1 MTRAQ
6 RIFRVAVVAFCA
18 LLVIVFAGTLIVVHT
33 DWFRNF
39 VREEITATTEKATG
53 GKTEV
58 ATFAFDVTHL
68 QAVVTGFV
76 IHGNEPAGAQPFL
89 QAAKAQLNFRFFTS
103 IHRLLDIT
111 FLGIDRPQVNIM
123 VFADGRNNI
132 PSPKQRST
140 SNKSTLE
147 TVVDLA
153 VSRFAMTNGLVTF
166 DSRTRPMNIQANNL
180 RAQLYYNTLKEGYQG
195 QLDLEPMYVVSGRNT
210 PVTLRISMPV
220 ALQKDRID
228 IHHATVTTPVS
239 AVSIDGSIANMN
251 HPRINAHVN
260 GHIATIDV
268 QNLADVPLAVN
279 VKGVPGEVELDA
291 NAAVDENIVDVTGV
305 RLTLGNSNVEAS
317 GRLKDANGKAA
328 MQFKSHLALA
338 ELARLVKL
346 QQRPQGAVDIGGT
359 AKLDAAWN
367 YDVTGEIAAR
377 GVSIE
382 QGKQRISNV
391 NLASALHVYSTGSPA
406 VNTIDLQGLKLSA
419 LGGEYDG
426 NVSLTNFEK
435 YKVQGSLRHLDIQ
448 TAARA
453 MGVKTDYDG
462 GISGPID
469 VTGDTK
475 APGTKGIAGSAHL
488 SVAPGKHGI
497 PVSGRLNAQYNGA
510 TDNLAVDNSYLA
522 LPHSRI
528 TLNGSVGKQID
539 VALTTRSLSDFVPN
553 TPVVLNGEAKFQ
565 GAITGKIASPR
576 VAGHLAVN
584 GFTVEGRSFQAL
596 TADVAASSANAA
608 ISNGSLTRGTMQAS
622 FAGNVGLRN
631 WSAPPSAPLAA
642 NLRLVNADLADAM
655 ALAEQPTQGYSG
667 ALTANAQIRGTV
679 GNPQGSANLQVLNGL
694 IDGQKFDQIQAQVNL
709 SDQLVTVPAAFIQSG
724 NGRVNVTAEYRHP
737 RDSFSTGTA
746 HAHVQSNTIDL
757 AQFPQFAG
765 TMQINADANASMGK
779 NDFLLTCV
787 NADVNAHGVKY
798 RGVDYGNSTITA
810 HTTGQTATYQA
821 SINAFAGQMRV
832 NGTTQL
838 VRDYPTNA
846 DLNVANVAIDQA
858 LNAIER
864 SDIPAKGALTAS
876 AHVSGTMTNPQGSAN
891 IDLSH
896 AVIYSEPLDR
906 VRGSV
911 SYQARSVDVPN
922 LEIVAGPSRID
933 LTAPYD
939 HPAGNFEQGDARFNV
954 TSSHI
959 DLSKVH
965 NAQTLR
971 PGIGGT
977 VDLSASGAATI
988 HEKDP
993 RILFR
998 TLNANLAA
1006 SGITA
1011 EGKNYGDLKLT
1022 ATTTSGNQVS
1032 FALDS
1037 DLAGSSIQG
1046 RGTAELTADYPVNAQ
1061 LTFSNVAWARIQPLA
1076 QANPEGP
1083 AAFDVVVDGSATVN
1097 GPVMKTALLN
1107 GSLRL
1112 DKVNFTTK
1120 PRPGAGKAIAISN
1133 QGPVSLAMD
1142 RGTVRVES
1150 AHLTGPQTDLQ
1161 VSGTASLNDQSLNA
1175 SVNANTDISL
1185 LQSFDRDIYSAG
1197 RVQLGATVR
1206 GTFSQP
1212 LVNGQLT
1219 LQNAALNLPAAPIGI
1234 SNANGTIVF
1243 NGNSAQIRT
1252 LTAESGGGRVTV
1264 TGSAGFGQP
1273 MRFGLHATATRVRV
1287 RLQQGVS
1294 ITSNADIQFTGRT
1307 DNSVVAGT
1315 ATITRISYAP
1325 RSDIG
1330 SILTRAAP
1338 PVQSPSAPSPLLDG
1352 MRLDIRVRT
1361 SPAMTVESSLAEN
1374 LQADADLRVRGTA
1387 SEPGVLGRVNITEG
1401 QLTFFGSQYRVD
1413 NGTIA
1418 FYNPV
1423 RIEPIMDV
1431 SLETE
1436 AKGVTVTLRVTGPVD
1451 NMKLSYTSDPPLEFQ
1466 EIVGLLASGKTPTSD
1481 PTLLANQP
1489 AQPAQGFQ
1497 QMGESAIVSKAL
1509 ADPVA
1514 GRLQRVFGLSQLK
1527 IDPMFTTGSNVPTAS
1542 VTLQQR
1548 ISSNLTFTYVSAVDD
1563 PNSMI
1568 IRVEWAF
1575 NPQYSAVATRDQNG
1589 IVSLNFFYKRQFR

>member
-1 MTRAQ
+1 MTRQ
-6 RIFRVAVVAFCA
+6 RIFRVALVAFCA
-18 LLVIVFAGTLIVVHT
+18 LLAIVFVATLIVVHT
-33 DWFRNF
+33 DWFRNY
-39 VREEITATTEKATG
+39 VREQIIATTEEATG
-53 GKTEV
+53 GKAEV
-58 ATFAFDVTHL
+58 ATFSFDVTHL
-68 QAVVTGFV
+68 HAVVTGFV
-76 IHGNEPAGAQPFL
+76 IHGNEPAGTQPFVR
-89 QAAKAQLNFRFFTS
+89 AAKAQLNFRFFTS

-111 FLGIDRPQVNIM
+111 YLGIDRPHVNIM
-123 VFADGRNNI
+123 VLADGRTNI
-132 PSPKQRST
+132 PSPKQRSIL
-140 SNKSTLE
+140 NKTALQ

-153 VSRFAMTNGLVTF
+153 VGHFEMTNGLLTF
-166 DSRTRPMNIQANNL
+166 DSRARPMNVQANNL
-180 RAQLYYNTLKEGYQG
+180 RAQLYYNTLNEGYQG

-210 PVTLRISMPV
+210 PVTVRISMPV

-239 AVSIDGSIANMN
+239 TVSIDGSISNMN
-251 HPRINAHVN
+251 NPRINAHVN
-260 GHIATIDV
+260 GHVAMIDV
-268 QNLADVPLAVN
+268 QNLADSPLAVN
-279 VKGVPGEVELDA
+279 AKGVPGEIALDA
-291 NAAVDENIVDVTGV
+291 NAAVSDDIVDVTGL
-305 RLTLGNSNVEAS
+305 RLTLGDSNVEAS
-317 GRLKDANGKAA
+317 GRLKDPNGKAA

-338 ELARLVKL
+338 ELGRLVKL

-359 AKLDAAWN
+359 AKLDKAWN

-391 NLASALHVYSTGSPA
+391 SLASAMHVYSTGAPS
-406 VNTIDLQGLKLSA
+406 VNQIDLQGLKLSA

-426 NVSLTNFEK
+426 NLSLADFEK
-435 YKVQGSLRHLDIQ
+435 YKAQGNVRHLDIQ

-453 MGVKTDYDG
+453 MGVQTDYDG
-462 GISGPID
+462 AISGPID

-475 APGTKGIAGSAHL
+475 APGTKGITGTAHL
-488 SVAPGKHGI
+488 TVAPGNRGI
-497 PVSGRLNAQYNGA
+497 PVSGRLNAQYSGA
-510 TDNLAVDNSYLA
+510 NDNLALDNSYLA

-539 VALTTRSLSDFVPN
+539 VALTTRSLNDFVPG
-553 TPVVLNGEAKFQ
+553 TPVVLNGEAGFK
-565 GAITGKIASPR
+565 GAITGNISSPR

-584 GFTVEGRSFQAL
+584 GFTVEGRSFQTL

-622 FAGNVGLRN
+622 FTGDVGLNN

-642 NLRLVNADLADAM
+642 NVKVVNADLADAM
-655 ALAEQPTQGYSG
+655 ALAEQPTLGYSG
-667 ALTANAQIRGTV
+667 ALTANAQIQGTV
-679 GNPQGSANLQVLNGL
+679 GNPQGAATLQVLNGT
-694 IDGQKFDQIQAQVNL
+694 IDSQKFDQIQAQVNL
-709 SDQLVTVPAAFIQSG
+709 TDQLVTVPAAFIQSG
-724 NGRVNVTAEYRHP
+724 NGRVNVTGEYRHL
-737 RDSFSTGTA
+737 RDSLSTGTA
-746 HAHVQSNTIDL
+746 HAHVQSNAIDL
-757 AQFPQFAG
+757 AQFPRFAG
-765 TMQINADANASMGK
+765 TMQINGDANASIGA

-787 NADVNAHGVKY
+787 NADVAAHGVKY

-810 HTTGQTATYQA
+810 RTTGQIAAYQA
-821 SINAFAGQMRV
+821 NIGAFGTEVRV
-832 NGTTQL
+832 KGTTQL
-838 VRDYPTNA
+838 VRDYPTDSDMEVSN
-846 DLNVANVAIDQA
+846 LTIERV
-858 LNAIER
+858 LNAIDR
-864 SDIPAKGALTAS
+864 TDIPAKGTVTAS
-876 AHVSGTMTNPQGSAN
+876 AHLSGTMTNPQGNAD

-911 SYQARSVDVPN
+911 TYQARSVDVPK
-922 LEIVAGPSRID
+922 LEVVAGPSRID
-933 LTAPYD
+933 LTAHYD
-939 HPAGNFEQGDARFNV
+939 HPAGNFEQGDARFNIA
-954 TSSHI
+954 SSHI
-959 DLSKVH
+959 DLSKIH

-977 VDLSASGAATI
+977 LDLSANGTATI

-998 TLNANLAA
+998 SLNANLSA
-1006 SGITA
+1006 SGISA
-1011 EGKNYGDLKLT
+1011 EGKSYGDLKFT
-1022 ATTTSGNQVS
+1022 ATTTSGNQVG
-1032 FALDS
+1032 FTLDS

-1046 RGTAELTADYPVNAQ
+1046 RGAAELTADYPVNAQ
-1061 LTFSNVAWARIQPLA
+1061 LTFSNLAWARIQPLA

-1083 AAFDVVVDGSATVN
+1083 PPFDVVVDGSATVN
-1097 GPVMKTALLN
+1097 GPVMKAALLN
-1107 GSLRL
+1107 GALRV

-1120 PRPGAGKAIAISN
+1120 PRPGAGKPIAISN

-1142 RGTVRVES
+1142 RGTIRVES

-1161 VSGTASLNDQSLNA
+1161 VTGTASLNDQSLNA
-1175 SVNANTDISL
+1175 AVNANTDVGL
-1185 LQSFDRDIYSAG
+1185 LQSFDREIYSAG
-1197 RVQLGATVR
+1197 RVQIGATIR

-1219 LQNAALNLPAAPIGI
+1219 LQNAAFNHPAAPVGI
-1234 SNANGTIVF
+1234 SNANGTIAF
-1243 NGNSAQIRT
+1243 NGNSAQVRT
-1252 LTAESGGGRVTV
+1252 LTAEVGGGRVTV
-1264 TGSAGFGQP
+1264 TGAAGFSP
-1273 MRFGLHATATRVRV
+1273 TMRFGLHATATRVRV

-1294 ITSNADIQFTGRT
+1294 VTSNADIQFTGT
-1307 DNSVVAGT
+1307 TENSVLSGT
-1315 ATITRISYAP
+1315 ATITRVSYAP

-1338 PVQSPSAPSPLLDG
+1338 PVQAPSAPSPLLDN
-1352 MRLDIRVRT
+1352 MRLDVRVRT
-1361 SPAMTVESSLAEN
+1361 SPALTVESSLADN

-1387 SEPGVLGRVNITEG
+1387 SQPGVLGRVNITEG

-1423 RIEPIMDV
+1423 RVEPILDV

-1466 EIVGLLASGKTPTSD
+1466 EIVSLLTSGTTPTSD

-1489 AQPAQGFQ
+1489 AQPSQGFQ

-1527 IDPMFTTGSNVPTAS
+1527 IDPTFTTGSSVPTAS

-1548 ISSNLTFTYVSAVDD
+1548 VSSNLTFTYVSAVDD

-1575 NPQYSAVATRDQNG
+1575 SPQYSAVAMRDQNG
-1589 IVSLNFFYKRQFR
+1589 IVSVTFFYKKQFR

>member
-1 MTRAQ
+1 MTRGQ
-6 RIFRVAVVAFCA
+6 RIFRVAVVALCA
-18 LLVIVFAGTLIVVHT
+18 LLATVFVTTLIVVHT
-33 DWFRNF
+33 NWFRNF
-39 VREEITATTEKATG
+39 VREQIIATTNEATG

-58 ATFAFDVTHL
+58 ATFSFDVTHL

-76 IHGNEPAGAQPFL
+76 IHGNEPASAQPFVR
-89 QAAKAQLNFRFFTS
+89 AAKAQLNFRFFTS

-111 FLGIDRPQVNIM
+111 YLGVDRPQVNIV
-123 VFADGRNNI
+123 VFPDGRTNI

-153 VSRFAMTNGLVTF
+153 VSHFEMTNGLVTF

-180 RAQLYYNTLKEGYQG
+180 RAQLYYNTLNEGYQG
-195 QLDLEPMYVVSGRNT
+195 QLDLEPTYVVSGRNT
-210 PVTLRISMPV
+210 PVTFRISLPV

-260 GHIATIDV
+260 GHLATIDV
-268 QNLADVPLAVN
+268 QNLADIPLAVN
-279 VKGVPGEVELDA
+279 VKGVPGEMELDA
-291 NAAVDENIVDVTGV
+291 NAAVDDNVVDVTGL
-305 RLTLGNSNVEAS
+305 RLTLGDSNIEAS
-317 GRLKDANGKAA
+317 GRLKDPNGKAA

-338 ELARLVKL
+338 ELGRLVKL

-367 YDVTGEIAAR
+367 YDVTGEIAAK
-377 GVSIE
+377 GVSVE

-391 NLASALHVYSTGSPA
+391 NLASAMHVYSSGSPA
-406 VNTIDLQGLKLSA
+406 VNTIDLQALKLSA

-426 NVSLTNFEK
+426 NVSLTDFEK

-453 MGVKTDYDG
+453 MGSKTDYDG
-462 GISGPID
+462 AISGPID
-469 VTGDTK
+469 LTGDTK
-475 APGTKGIAGSAHL
+475 PRGTKGIVGSAHL
-488 SVAPGKHGI
+488 TVAPGKRGI
-497 PVSGRLNAQYNGA
+497 PLSGRLNAQYNGA
-510 TDNLAVDNSYLA
+510 TDNLALENSYLT

-539 VALTTRSLSDFVPN
+539 VTLTTRNLNDFVPN
-553 TPVVLNGEAKFQ
+553 TPIALTGDATFK
-565 GAITGKIASPR
+565 GAITGNVASPR
-576 VAGHLAVN
+576 VAGHLAVG
-584 GFTVEGRSFQAL
+584 GFTVEGRSFQTL
-596 TADVAASSANAA
+596 TADVAATSANTA
-608 ISNGSLTRGTMQAS
+608 ISNGNLTRGTMQAA
-622 FAGNVGLRN
+622 FAGNVGLKN
-631 WSAPPSAPLAA
+631 WSAPPTAPLAA
-642 NLRLVNADLADAM
+642 NLRVVNADLADAM

-667 ALTANAQIRGTV
+667 ALTANAQIRGTL
-679 GNPQGSANLQVLNGL
+679 GNPQGSANLQGLNGT

-709 SDQLVTVPAAFIQSG
+709 SDQLMTIPAAFIQSG
-724 NGRVNVTAEYRHP
+724 NGRVNVTAEYHHP
-737 RDSFSTGTA
+737 PDSFSTGTA

-757 AQFPQFAG
+757 AQFPQLAG
-765 TMQINADANASMGK
+765 TMQINADANASIGA

-787 NADVNAHGVKY
+787 NADVNANGVKY

-821 SINAFAGQMRV
+821 SINALGGQVRV

-838 VRDYPTNA
+838 VSEYPTNA
-846 DLNVANVAIDQA
+846 DLNVANVALDRA
-858 LNAIER
+858 LNAVER
-864 SDIPAKGALTAS
+864 SDIPAKGTLTAS
-876 AHVSGTMTNPQGSAN
+876 AHLSGTMTNPQGSAN

-911 SYQARSVDVPN
+911 SYQASSVDVQN

-933 LTAPYD
+933 LAAHYD
-939 HPAGNFEQGDARFNV
+939 HPAGKFEQGDARFNI

-959 DLSKVH
+959 DLSKIH

-971 PGIGGT
+971 PGLGGKL
-977 VDLSASGAATI
+977 DLSANGTVTI

-998 TLNANLAA
+998 ALNANLSA

-1011 EGKNYGDLKLT
+1011 EGHSYGDLKFT
-1022 ATTTSGNQVS
+1022 AATTSANQVG
-1032 FALDS
+1032 FTLDS

-1061 LTFSNVAWARIQPLA
+1061 LTFSNLAWARIQPLA

-1083 AAFDVVVDGSATVN
+1083 PPFDVVVDGSATVN

-1107 GSLRL
+1107 GALRL

-1120 PRPGAGKAIAISN
+1120 PRPGVGKPIAFSN

-1142 RGTVRVES
+1142 RGAIRVES

-1161 VSGTASLNDQSLNA
+1161 LSGTASLNDQSLNA
-1175 SVNANTDISL
+1175 AVTANTDIGL
-1185 LQSFDRDIYSAG
+1185 LQNFDREIYSAG
-1197 RVQLGATVR
+1197 RVQIGATVR

-1219 LQNAALNLPAAPIGI
+1219 LQNAAFNHPAAPIGI
-1234 SNANGTIVF
+1234 SNASGTIVF
-1243 NGNSAQIRT
+1243 NGNSAQVRT
-1252 LTAESGGGRVTV
+1252 LTAEVGGGRVTV
-1264 TGSAGFGQP
+1264 TGAAGFSP
-1273 MRFGLHATATRVRV
+1273 AMRFGLHAVATRVRV

-1294 ITSNADIQFTGRT
+1294 VTSNADIQFTGT
-1307 DNSVVAGT
+1307 TENSVLSGT

-1325 RSDIG
+1325 RTDIG

-1338 PVQSPSAPSPLLDG
+1338 PVQAPSAPSPLLDN

-1401 QLTFFGSQYRVD
+1401 QLVFFGSQYRVD

-1423 RIEPIMDV
+1423 RIEPILDV
-1431 SLETE
+1431 SLDTE
-1436 AKGVTVTLRVTGPVD
+1436 AKGVTVTVRVTGPVD
-1451 NMKLSYTSDPPLEFQ
+1451 NMKLSYTSDPPLQFE
-1466 EIVGLLASGKTPTSD
+1466 EIVSLLASGTTPTSD

-1489 AQPAQGFQ
+1489 SQPAQGFQ
-1497 QMGESAIVSKAL
+1497 QMGESAIVGKAL

-1527 IDPMFTTGSNVPTAS
+1527 IDPTFTTGSSVPTAS

-1548 ISSNLTFTYVSAVDD
+1548 ISSNLTFTYVTAVDD

-1568 IRVEWAF
+1568 VRVEWAF
-1575 NPQYSAVATRDQNG
+1575 NPQYSAVAMRDQNG
-1589 IVSLNFFYKRQFR
+1589 IVSINFFYKRQFR